1 MYKLMLTPQAAAD
14 IANIGEFEAGFVR
27 KSLEKLQSAPGLGLK
42 LWGRDDILLYQTM
55 TDARIVYRVSA
66 TEIQVLGVNSLQV
79 PVPVIDS
86 HPPYIR
92 PGAGCGAHSLCGY
105 DAVLFP
111 GRYLSCIRR
120 RRPDYRGRRPRRI
133 GPRRAQPQECD
144 YRGEQ

>member
-1 MYKLMLTPQAAAD
+1 MLTPQAAAD

-86 HPPYIR
+86 HPHISALVLA
-92 PGAGCGAHSLCGY
+92 AGRTAYADTMPFSSLADTFLASGV
-105 DAVLFP
+105 DDLIIVVGDHA
-111 GRYLSCIRR
+111 
-120 RRPDYRGRRPRRI
+120 
-133 GPRRAQPQECD
+133 E
-144 YRGEQ
+144 